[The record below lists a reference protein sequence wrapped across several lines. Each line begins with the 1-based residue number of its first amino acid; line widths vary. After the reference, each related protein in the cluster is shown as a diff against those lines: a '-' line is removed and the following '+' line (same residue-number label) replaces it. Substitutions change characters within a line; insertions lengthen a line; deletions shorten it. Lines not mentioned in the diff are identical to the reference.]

1 MFYGLIL
8 TVHLFVC
15 IVLVAVILLQAGRGG
30 GLSDAFGGGAAQSIL
45 GTRGAAVLTKA
56 TTICATIFMLTS
68 LGLAVLSVER
78 GKSLM
83 TSVKVKPAA
92 KTLPFTEKPAVPV
105 AQTEQKTDSTQT
117 TASQTKAPQPVQETS
132 GAKQ

>member
-1 MFYGLIL
+1 MLYGLIL

-15 IVLVAVILLQAGRGG
+15 VVLVAVILLQAGRGG

-56 TTICATIFMLTS
+56 TTVCATIFMLTS
-68 LGLAVLSVER
+68 LGLAILSVEW

-83 TSVKVKPAA
+83 TSVKVRSAV
-92 KTLPFTEKPAVPV
+92 KTAPLAEKTAVPV
-105 AQTEQKTDSTQT
+105 AQTEQKTASTQT
-117 TASQTKAPQPVQETS
+117 VSKTEASQPVQETS
-132 GAKQ
+132 GGQQ